1 MSRALPWS
9 IKGVDFDAREAAKE
23 AARRDGLSLGQWM
36 NRAIAERAAET
47 GADGQDFDAD
57 ERLEAVAAQLARL
70 SLEAETGARGRGK
83 GRESRDE
90 QAKERP
96 APPQRASDE
105 WDDPFGGELEPRKR
119 PAREKAPQRQEPREP
134 RGGARETVD
143 AEALLEKAVAA
154 FESRTERAE
163 ARAARAL
170 AQVAERIDSAET
182 ERVEMLAQVD
192 NRLAELETHLR
203 KKPDVEPLRGA
214 LGRLETRIEELARRE
229 PEPRDDETLRK
240 LDRKLSNLISRV
252 ERAETAPATE
262 RDEHFARLEKRF
274 DALLARLDRPA
285 PVRAESARA
294 SGRRPDVEQAIAE
307 ISAHQRALDAAP
319 RPAAR
324 PQPAPEK
331 TNVFDERFD
340 VLAQKLER
348 IVQLGAAP
356 HEDRR
361 IDRLQSGIEGLSKRI
376 EDMRGEFS
384 ALSGGARDQVS
395 PPVEKALRD
404 LSARIETLATVAAA
418 PSAIK
423 DVAGLRGELSGLSR
437 SLGDLAPRGAVASLE
452 SAMRELA
459 NRVENTRSTV
469 ERVAQTRGGP
479 ETEELGRQLAEI
491 TKGLHDVAPRGAV
504 AGVEDALRD
513 LSSRIEAARE
523 LMARASERQPDFAPA
538 FDALNRRLAEIG
550 GGLSEVAPRGAVAAL
565 EEAVRDLGVRID
577 TAREIMALASER
589 HLDAAPD
596 FDALNRRLAEIAS
609 GLSEVAPR
617 GAVAGLEDAM
627 RDLSVRFD
635 STRAFI
641 ERAPAGASAAEIE
654 ALGQQV
660 SAMSRAL
667 NDVAPRSQIAALEL
681 AVRELGARLER
692 SRDEGLRDAVLAP
705 IETLAADMRRAV
717 ADIGASANLDAVGRQ
732 IHALEEKIE
741 GLRQNGAERG
751 EFLNA
756 CDQSDALRASIAAA
770 LERMEPLERMERQVA
785 SLTDRLELLSRQ
797 SNEARSAQESG
808 LARNEANWREIGSRL
823 DDLAIR
829 IDRAA
834 DQRHDAHPGEERRFD
849 EISRRLDFMHQ
860 ALAERI
866 DGASGGAPQGQPGLE
881 PLLRALADRLETAM
895 APQADGRAIEALERQ
910 MAEVTERLE
919 RGAARGNMQLQQ
931 ALADLAARLEQ
942 GRESDREVAREVARE
957 TLREALAHLPGADGL
972 GEQAAREIAELREKH
987 EHSDRRAQQTLS
999 AVHETLEKVVD
1010 RLAMLEEDVQET
1022 RAAVPAARAEAENG
1036 TPQGSRDVDSA
1047 PRVNA
1052 YDLDD
1057 PDSLLVEPGAGRPM
1071 ASPAGRGAAEAAM
1084 LRLSREDEEALS
1096 SDAPRGANYIEVA
1109 RRALAARA
1117 AADAQARAEAQRAPR
1132 GVGAAAER
1140 AKEKFARP
1148 LLSGEKRAGARTGM
1162 LLAAGASV
1170 LALGA
1175 VQLYRIAL
1183 SPSDALAPATPA
1195 AVEAAPASAPAA
1207 VAAPAVDPSSA
1218 AAPITAPAAPAAP
1231 ATVAPLAPATGK
1243 PAPGARTSLPDPL
1256 AVGSIGPRANMGA
1269 IQAGAQAASL
1279 QEQAEKGDVAAQF
1292 DLGARYADGRGLDR
1306 DPAAAIQWF
1315 EKAAAQGQAQAEYRL
1330 GVIYEKAIGVA
1341 RDAKKARDYYE
1352 KAATQGHVR
1361 AMHNLAVIEAE
1372 GVDGKPNYGAAAQ
1385 WFRRA
1390 AEYGVRDSQFNLAIL
1405 YARGMGLTQNMTQS
1419 YVWFAAAANQGD
1431 SDAAKKRDEV
1441 GGRLSA
1447 DELASAK
1454 KQASAFKA
1462 RSADPAINEPP
1473 VVAAT
1478 PRPQASAKI

>member
-1 MSRALPWS
+1 MSRAVPWS

-70 SLEAETGARGRGK
+70 SREAESGARGKGQ
-83 GRESRDE
+83 GRESRDPE
-90 QAKERP
+90 SRETESSDTESRDIWRAPER
-96 APPQRASDE
+96 AEPQSREDQPEERAEPRRRASDDWRDSLAE
-105 WDDPFGGELEPRKR
+105 PEPRKR
-119 PAREKAPQRQEPREP
+119 RARAKTRE
-134 RGGARETVD
+134 AID
-143 AEALLEKAVAA
+143 AEALLDKAVAA

-163 ARAARAL
+163 ARAARAF
-170 AQVAERIDSAET
+170 AQVAERIDSAES
-182 ERVEMLAQVD
+182 ERVEMLTQVD

-203 KKPDVEPLRGA
+203 RKPDVEPLRGA

-240 LDRKLSNLISRV
+240 LDRKLSNLLSRV
-252 ERAETAPATE
+252 ERAETAPAPE

-285 PVRAESARA
+285 PVRAEAARA
-294 SGRRPDVEQAIAE
+294 NSRRPDMEQAIAE

-319 RPAAR
+319 RAPR

-331 TNVFDERFD
+331 ASAPAHVFDERFD

-348 IVQLGAAP
+348 IVQASAAP
-356 HEDRR
+356 QEDRR
-361 IDRLQSGIEGLSKRI
+361 LDRLQSGIEALSKRI

-384 ALSGGARDQVS
+384 TLKAGARDQVS
-395 PPVEKALRD
+395 PQVEKALRE
-404 LSARIETLATVAAA
+404 LSVKVEALASVAAT
-418 PSAIK
+418 PSALK

-459 NRVENTRSTV
+459 NRVETTRSTV
-469 ERVAQTRGGP
+469 ERVAQSRGGADP
-479 ETEELGRQLAEI
+479 EDLSRQLAEI
-491 TKGLHDVAPRGAV
+491 SRGLSDVAPRGAV
-504 AGVEDALRD
+504 AG
-513 LSSRIEAARE
+513 
-523 LMARASERQPDFAPA
+523 
-538 FDALNRRLAEIG
+538 
-550 GGLSEVAPRGAVAAL
+550 L
-565 EEAVRDLGVRID
+565 EEAVRDLGARVD
-577 TAREIMALASER
+577 TAREIMATASER

-596 FDALNRRLAEIAS
+596 FDALHRRLAEIAN
-609 GLSEVAPR
+609 GLGEVAPR
-617 GAVAGLEDAM
+617 DAVVGLEEAV
-627 RDLSVRFD
+627 RDLSGRVE

-667 NDVAPRSQIAALEL
+667 TDVAPRSQIAALDL

-717 ADIGASANLDAVGRQ
+717 AEIGASANLDGVGRQ
-732 IHALEEKIE
+732 IAQLEQKIE
-741 GLRQNGAERG
+741 ELRQNGAERS

-785 SLTDRLELLSRQ
+785 SLTDRLEALSRQ
-797 SNEARSAQESG
+797 SNEVRNAQENG

-823 DDLAIR
+823 DDLAVR

-834 DQRHDAHPGEERRFD
+834 DLRQDPHPGEERRFD

-866 DGASGGAPQGQPGLE
+866 DGASSAPQGQPGLE
-881 PLLRALADRLETAM
+881 PLLRALADRLENAM
-895 APQADGRAIEALERQ
+895 APQADARAVEALERQ

-919 RGAARGNMQLQQ
+919 RGAAHGAMQLQQ
-931 ALADLAARLEQ
+931 ALADLAARLEE
-942 GRESDREVAREVARE
+942 GRQSDREIARDVARE
-957 TLREALAHLPGADGL
+957 TLREALAHLPTAEGL
-972 GEQAAREIAELREKH
+972 SEQAAREIADLREKH
-987 EHSDRRAQQTLS
+987 ENSDRRAQQTLS

-1022 RAAVPAARAEAENG
+1022 RAAVPAARADAD
-1036 TPQGSRDVDSA
+1036 QGARAAA
-1047 PRVNA
+1047 PSPRAAA
-1052 YDLDD
+1052 YDFDD
-1057 PDSLLVEPGAGRPM
+1057 PDSLLVEPGAGRP
-1071 ASPAGRGAAEAAM
+1071 APAGRAAVDA
-1084 LRLSREDEEALS
+1084 LSLKPSRDDEETLS
-1096 SDAPRGANYIEVA
+1096 SGAKGAANYIEVA

-1117 AADAQARAEAQRAPR
+1117 AADAQAQAEAQAQSGPR

-1140 AKEKFARP
+1140 AKEKIARP
-1148 LLSGEKRAGARTGM
+1148 LLSGEKRAGARRGM

-1183 SPSDALAPATPA
+1183 APADALAPVAPV
-1195 AVEAAPASAPAA
+1195 AVDVAPASPAASSAPA
-1207 VAAPAVDPSSA
+1207 PSSVA
-1218 AAPITAPAAPAAP
+1218 APAAPAAP
-1231 ATVAPLAPATGK
+1231 AAAPAPDASAPASPPTFSPLAPAK
-1243 PAPGARTSLPDPL
+1243 APGARTSLPDPL
-1256 AVGSIGPRANMGA
+1256 AVGSIGPRTSNMA
-1269 IQAGAQAASL
+1269 TIQAGAQAASL
-1279 QEQAEKGDVAAQF
+1279 QEQADKGDAAAQF
-1292 DLGARYADGRGLDR
+1292 DLGARYADGRGVDR
-1306 DPAAAIQWF
+1306 DPAAALQWF

-1330 GVIYEKAIGVA
+1330 GVIYEKGLGVT
-1341 RDAKKARDYYE
+1341 RDAAKARDYYE

-1361 AMHNLAVIEAE
+1361 AMHNLAVIQAE
-1372 GVDGKPNYGAAAQ
+1372 GVDGKPDYAAAAQ

-1405 YARGMGLTQNMTQS
+1405 YARGMGLTQNMTLS

-1431 SDAAKKRDEV
+1431 ADAAKKRDEV

-1447 DELASAK
+1447 SELAAAK
-1454 KQASAFKA
+1454 KQAAAFKA
-1462 RSADPAINEPP
+1462 RSADPAVNEPP
-1473 VVAAT
+1473 VAAAT
-1478 PRPQASAKI
+1478 GRPQASAKI